1 MNSRQRM
8 IAAFQF
14 AGPDRLPVFYHAS
27 TAGLYVH
34 GRKLLDLFRA
44 YPPDNAV
51 TFEAIPLPP
60 PGTVDARGQYHEIRA
75 DEWGTV
81 WDYRIFGVAG
91 LPHRYPIEAW
101 DAPLEFPPVPAIGSE
116 QFLKDWERVQAQRRN
131 HLVFDGWIGLL
142 EKLHALR
149 PFEEVLMDLA
159 DRKPSL
165 LAFLDRLTE
174 YYRRQ
179 IEYLLAIGTDVIMF
193 ADDWGAQT
201 SLLVAPKVFR
211 EVYKPRLRQLMA
223 LVHGSG
229 AKVFYHSCGT
239 VHPLY
244 RDLVEIGINGLWHQI
259 ALYDAEQFAREAA
272 ENRTVLFLHMDRQ
285 YLVPRGTPR
294 EITETVKRYADI
306 HRRLGGGAI
315 LYVEIEND
323 APFENVEALITAAHR
338 YA

>member
-8 IAAFQF
+8 IAAFHF
-14 AGPDRLPVFYHAS
+14 ARPDRLPIFYHPS

-34 GRKLLDLFRA
+34 GQKLLDLLRA

-51 TFEAIPLPP
+51 TFETIPLPP
-60 PGTVDARGQYHEIRA
+60 PGTVDERGQYREIKA

-91 LPHRYPIEAW
+91 LPCRYPIESW
-101 DAPLEFPPVPAIGSE
+101 DSPMEFPPIPAIGSE
-116 QFLKDWERVQAQRRN
+116 QFLKDWERTQAQRRN
-131 HLVFDGWIGLL
+131 HLVFNGWISLF

-159 DRKPSL
+159 DRKPQL
-165 LAFLDRLTE
+165 LAFLDRLVE

-179 IEYLLAIGTDVIMF
+179 IEYLLAVGTDVVMF
-193 ADDWGAQT
+193 ADDWGTQT

-211 EVYKPRLRQLMA
+211 EIYKPRLRELMA
-223 LVHGSG
+223 LVHGAG
-229 AKVFYHSCGT
+229 GKVFYHSCGA

-244 RDLVEIGINGLWHQI
+244 RDLVEIGIDGLWHQI
-259 ALYDAEQFAREAA
+259 ALYDAERFARKAA
-272 ENRTVLFLHMDRQ
+272 ANRTVLFLHMDRQ
-285 YLVPRGTPR
+285 YLIPRGSPH
-294 EITETVKRYADI
+294 EISAAVKRYADV
-306 HRRLGGGAI
+306 HRGLGGGAI

-323 APFENVEALITAAHR
+323 APFQNVEALIRAVHR